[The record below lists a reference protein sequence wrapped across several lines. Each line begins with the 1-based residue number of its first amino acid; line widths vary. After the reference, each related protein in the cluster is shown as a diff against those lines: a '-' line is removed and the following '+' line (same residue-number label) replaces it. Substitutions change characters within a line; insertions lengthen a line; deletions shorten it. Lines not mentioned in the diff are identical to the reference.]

1 MQSVELAFKKPKE
14 GLPRVVKSLTAS
26 AGGTAAK
33 VKVLHD
39 WICDNIAYDTD
50 MYFSGRVSKQDYESV
65 LNKKKAVCS
74 GYSSLMIE
82 MCRLAGVEAIGIHG
96 YSKGFGYQGKIGT
109 KTDHEWNAIN
119 MGNKWQL
126 IDVTWD
132 AGYVDY
138 KTFVKHYSTEWL
150 YRTPEQFIYSHLP
163 ENDEY
168 QYLKEIKTKEQ
179 FEKEP
184 YLAGK
189 FFDYGLSFGNS
200 APDYTNKIAEAVQYE
215 FRLSKTGVSV
225 MSDLVDKDAGFV
237 QNATWVDR
245 IGNRVT
251 VDFDIPSAKKYDARI
266 LARNRTDAKA
276 PQFFSIAE
284 FEGSILPQAQ
294 DLIAKK
300 KVTQKEYDYLEQSY
314 FKVAENSRY
323 YLAEDLFA
331 SARNNATTKILK
343 LLEETGTYEEVLSVI
358 ILPADGYA
366 GFGEGVLRFPTAYR
380 SYNETTNTH
389 LISPV
394 GGVLAKGSTQ
404 QFAVETKD
412 YTAIGV
418 VLDGTI
424 VPAKKN
430 AKGVFELEA
439 TIPENADEL
448 AVYGSKNGKNY
459 SGLWVYRVE

>member
-65 LNKKKAVCS
+65 LKKKKAVCS

-276 PQFFSIAE
+276 PQ
-284 FEGSILPQAQ
+284 
-294 DLIAKK
+294 
-300 KVTQKEYDYLEQSY
+300 
-314 FKVAENSRY
+314 
-323 YLAEDLFA
+323 
-331 SARNNATTKILK
+331 
-343 LLEETGTYEEVLSVI
+343 
-358 ILPADGYA
+358 
-366 GFGEGVLRFPTAYR
+366 
-380 SYNETTNTH
+380 
-389 LISPV
+389 
-394 GGVLAKGSTQ
+394 
-404 QFAVETKD
+404 
-412 YTAIGV
+412 IGRAHV
-418 VLDGTI
+418 
-424 VPAKKN
+424 
-430 AKGVFELEA
+430 
-439 TIPENADEL
+439 
-448 AVYGSKNGKNY
+448 
-459 SGLWVYRVE
+459 